1 MSMEWTY
8 FLPCLWAFL
17 ACVGFCAFLNIRTL
31 PGVVIC
37 CCGGALG
44 WLVYLLALLAGASDL
59 LGYFLAA
66 LVISAYAELMARIR
80 KCPVTGYLL
89 ISFLPLVPGAGIY
102 NTMEY
107 ALQGNTEMFLSQGM
121 HTLGLAG
128 SLAVGVLVMSSA
140 VRVIVT
146 IQKAGRKRK

>member
-1 MSMEWTY
+1 MIVDWTY

-17 ACVGFCAFLNIRTL
+17 ACVGFCVVLNVRTIS
-31 PGVVIC
+31 GVAIC

-66 LVISAYAELMARIR
+66 LVISAYAEIMARVR
-80 KCPVTGYLL
+80 KYPVTGYLL

-102 NTMEY
+102 YTMEY
-107 ALQGNTEMFLSQGM
+107 ALQGNTQMFLSQGM

-146 IQKAGRKRK
+146 IRKAGRRRR

>member
-1 MSMEWTY
+1 MDWTY

-17 ACVGFCAFLNIRTL
+17 ACAGFCGILNIRTL
-31 PGVVIC
+31 SGMLIC

-44 WLVYLLALLAGASDL
+44 WLVYLVAMLFGASDL

-66 LVISAYAELMARIR
+66 LAISAFAEIMARVR

-102 NTMEY
+102 YTMEY
-107 ALQGNTEMFLSQGM
+107 ALQGNTQMFLSQGL

-128 SLAVGVLVMSSA
+128 SLAVGVLVMASL
-140 VRVIVT
+140 VRLLLT
-146 IQKAGRKRK
+146 IRKAGRKRG